1 MVTEQV
7 TNAASIITGLESHGI
22 RRAYGVTGGASMFL
36 NMALKRSRSIEAV
49 FCLHEQAAAMAA
61 CSDAMLTGDPVLVFA
76 TNGPGSLNLLTG
88 IAAAYLDSLPVFILT
103 GEVRTEHLEPAGTL
117 RNKGIQAVPIDAA
130 AKSVTKAFRTLQ
142 FEESAEEI
150 VGELVELALESRRG
164 PVWLQVP
171 LDVQNAPAT
180 VPENAEA
187 SSLDPQVPSGSD
199 SISLKDCLDAL
210 NSAARVLLWLGEGA
224 RSAVED
230 GSVAAFC
237 NSWDPVVVTSW
248 RMKDREQGYGFES
261 FGSPGTLA
269 NELANHLVESAE
281 LIIGLGTRLDYTQL
295 GFDRTRVAFDAKK
308 IGVDIDSAELLKHGE
323 WLDMRVIQ
331 DANEWLESVTP
342 HGPSVPMWGSHVR
355 STLSKPAFSRFN
367 FSQSFSDPRHAN
379 LECSSVRIIAEEAT
393 NLLSGE
399 IVVVG
404 SSGSAI
410 ELFLHHL
417 RFCKVE
423 RLLFS
428 TGLGSM
434 GSALPSVVG
443 AQFASKSPVVC
454 FESDGSF
461 LFNVQE
467 LATIKSLN
475 VPVLLCILDNGG
487 YASIRNSQAAWF
499 GEGCFG
505 ADEQSGLPTTELR
518 SILEGFGIE
527 VASISTVGNLR
538 TAFASWRSSPR
549 LQALH
554 FHVEGSE
561 DRLPRVPSHL
571 DPNGKMVQA
580 AFDDL
585 VGGASEAS
593 TRRLQ
598 KALKGFSLGR

>member
-1 MVTEQV
+1 MVSDQV
-7 TNAASIITGLESHGI
+7 TNAASIIAGLESLGI

-36 NMALKRSRSIEAV
+36 NMALKQSRLIETV

-61 CSDAMLTGDPVLVFA
+61 CSDSMLTGDPVLVFG

-88 IAAAYLDSLPVFILT
+88 IAAAYLDSLPVFVLT

-117 RNKGIQAVPIDAA
+117 RNKGIQALPIDAA
-130 AKSVTKAFRTLQ
+130 AKSVTKAFRTLR
-142 FEESAEEI
+142 FGESAEEI
-150 VGELVELALESRRG
+150 VGELVELALEPRRG

-171 LDVQNAPAT
+171 LDVQNAPAA
-180 VPENAEA
+180 VFDGAKA
-187 SSLDPQVPSGSD
+187 SGFGPQVLSRSAAPNLD
-199 SISLKDCLDAL
+199 DCLGAL
-210 NSAARVLLWLGEGA
+210 KASARTLLWLGEGA

-248 RMKDREQGYGFES
+248 RMKDREHGYGFES

-269 NELANHLVESAE
+269 DELANHLVESAE

-295 GFDRTRVAFDAKK
+295 GFDRSRVALNAKK

-323 WLDMRVIQ
+323 WLDIRVIQ
-331 DANEWLESVTP
+331 DAKGWLESVTP
-342 HGPSVPMWGSHVR
+342 HGSSVPMWGSHVR

-367 FSQSFSDPRHAN
+367 FRKSVSDPCSAT
-379 LECSSVRIIAEEAT
+379 LECSTVRTIAEEAT
-393 NLLSGE
+393 KLLRGE

-417 RFCKVE
+417 RFCDVE

-443 AQFASKSPVVC
+443 AQFASRSPIVC

-467 LATIKSLN
+467 LATIKALN
-475 VPVLLCILDNGG
+475 IPVLLCILDNGG

-499 GEGCFG
+499 EEGCFG
-505 ADEQSGLPTTELR
+505 ADEQSGLPTTDMR
-518 SILEGFGIE
+518 SIVEGFGIE
-527 VASISTVGNLR
+527 VVSISTVGDLR
-538 TAFASWRSSPR
+538 RAFATWRFDPR

-585 VGGASEAS
+585 VGGAPEVSR
-593 TRRLQ
+593 RRLQ
-598 KALKGFSLGR
+598 KALKGFNLEG